1 MALNAKRIYLSIYL
15 SIYLEVICLS
25 VSLNAVFKRH
35 THFSW
40 VYLPFCLPKCI
51 FYHLPHIHTPPP
63 PPRLQ
68 KCLRLFTCR
77 SVCPPVCLSFRLSV
91 CLFFS
96 VCIRKQVRITRKFH
110 NHYVDETQY
119 TDSHTAARKHS
130 KLISQFSG
138 SFPQQNDC
146 KTTCIKSL
154 RTSPQN

>member
-1 MALNAKRIYLSIYL
+1 MLFSNVTPI
-15 SIYLEVICLS
+15 
-25 VSLNAVFKRH
+25 
-35 THFSW
+35 SW

-51 FYHLPHIHTPPP
+51 FLPSPLYPSPPP
-63 PPRLQ
+63 APTKMLEFIH
-68 KCLRLFTCR
+68 L
-77 SVCPPVCLSFRLSV
+77 SVCLPPVCLSSACQSV
-91 CLFFS
+91 CFFS

-110 NHYVDETQY
+110 NHYDYETQN
-119 TDSHTAARKHS
+119 TDSHTTARKHS

>member
-1 MALNAKRIYLSIYL
+1 MALNAKRIYLSIYPSIYL

-35 THFSW
+35 TQFI
-40 VYLPFCLPKCI
+40 Y
-51 FYHLPHIHTPPP
+51 
-63 PPRLQ
+63 
-68 KCLRLFTCR
+68 
-77 SVCPPVCLSFRLSV
+77 LSV
-91 CLFFS
+91 CLNAFFYRQPHIPTPSPPPPTKMLEFIHLSVCLSACLFVFPPVSLSVFS

-110 NHYVDETQY
+110 NHYDDETQY
-119 TDSHTAARKHS
+119 TDSHTTARKHS